1 VNDLEDR
8 LRRDLK
14 TLAQQ
19 ARPERIRPL
28 RTPAPSRPNRAVRWL
43 APVAAVAAVI
53 AVISAVTLGRGMV
66 SNQPANGTVSCR
78 PASAGAPAGVPPY
91 YVALHE
97 AAHNNLIVIG
107 VTVRSSASGAA
118 LCSLSIPTGVWID
131 QRAEATVQDGVPT
144 TITAAADDRTFAISA
159 LKLEK
164 PVRPFTPVVPTVY
177 LLRIAA
183 NGRSARLGQLPVNA
197 PTGNLYAASLSPDGR
212 RLAIQVVEC
221 SPHIPMHCSGGLEII
236 SLPPGSASQVWLAPG
251 TEPLDDEEPAE
262 WVDGGRQLL
271 FLVDL
276 SATPKLMEYR
286 LLNVS
291 SPSGSLI
298 ANSRLISPPPVY
310 GHFSSPAALL
320 TPDGTGLISTEY
332 SARGYL
338 GHETVTMK
346 LVEFS
351 ARTGHVLRVFRTVTQ
366 VMSMDDDNICGVE
379 SVAPE
384 GSHFLVQCP
393 GFGRLDNGRF
403 TPLPGVPSSLAQAL
417 SAGDNAAW

>member
-1 VNDLEDR
+1 VNDLEER

-14 TLAQQ
+14 TLAQRAQ
-19 ARPERIRPL
+19 SETIRPL
-28 RTPAPSRPNRAVRWL
+28 REPAPRRVGAVRWL
-43 APVAAVAAVI
+43 APLAAVAAVI

-78 PASAGAPAGVPPY
+78 PASAGAPAGTPPY

-97 AAHNNLIVIG
+97 AARNNRIVIG

-118 LCSLSIPTGVWID
+118 LCSLMIPTGVWIP
-131 QRAEATVQDGVPT
+131 QRAEATLQDGVPT

-159 LKLEK
+159 FKLEK
-164 PVRPFTPVVPTVY
+164 PVKPFTPAVPTVY

-197 PTGNLYAASLSPDGR
+197 PTGSLYAASLSPDGR

-221 SPHIPMHCSGGLEII
+221 SPHIPTYCGGGLEVI
-236 SLPPGSASQVWLAPG
+236 SLPSGSASKVWLAPG
-251 TEPLDDEEPAE
+251 TEPLDDQEPAQ

-276 SATPKLMEYR
+276 PATPKLMGYR
-286 LLNVS
+286 VLNVS

-298 ANSRLISPPPVY
+298 TNSRLIPSPPLY
-310 GHFSSPAALL
+310 RYLSSPAALL
-320 TPDGTGLISTEY
+320 TPDGTELISTEY
-332 SARGYL
+332 SDPGHL
-338 GHETVTMK
+338 GNETVK

-351 ARTGHVLRVFRTVTQ
+351 ARTGHVLRVLLTVTQ
-366 VMSMDDDNICGVE
+366 VMPMDDDNICGVE
-379 SVAPE
+379 SMAAE